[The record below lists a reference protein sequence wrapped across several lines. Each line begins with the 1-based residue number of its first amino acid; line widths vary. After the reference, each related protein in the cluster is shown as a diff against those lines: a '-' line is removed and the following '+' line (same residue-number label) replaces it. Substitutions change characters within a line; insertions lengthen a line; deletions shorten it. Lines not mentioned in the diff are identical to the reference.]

1 MSQTIAYLFLLVIYL
16 SLKTYILHNAMAC
29 CASDDRSHSFVHIFV
44 SFLFVLDLTS
54 YGIRTFVGKQTKEN
68 IRYFQS
74 LSKKLKDRNLINR
87 INGKI

>member
-1 MSQTIAYLFLLVIYL
+1 
-16 SLKTYILHNAMAC
+16 MAC

-54 YGIRTFVGKQTKEN
+54 YGIRTFVGKQTKRKN
-68 IRYFQS
+68 KVFSIVI
-74 LSKKLKDRNLINR
+74 KKLKDRNLINR